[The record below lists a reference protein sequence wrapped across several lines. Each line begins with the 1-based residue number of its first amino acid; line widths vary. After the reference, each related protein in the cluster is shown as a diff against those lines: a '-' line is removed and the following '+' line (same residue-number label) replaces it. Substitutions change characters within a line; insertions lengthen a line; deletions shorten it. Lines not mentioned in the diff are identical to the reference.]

1 MYYIIIYPI
10 KQSQWNSIQLMV
22 KSNILMALTSIFH
35 GFSSSID
42 GALHLWW
49 FCSPR
54 REVSRR
60 PRPRSRGGPP
70 AWTWGSPCWETQDN
84 RESWATR
91 ARTGLLSMHGLSM
104 LYPSGLIMIYP
115 PKIWRIMVPHH
126 QNMGKRTG
134 NVWWICWRPK
144 GVPKPAIA
152 WWESRG
158 NLLFL
163 PTNTRTVVFWRTQE
177 DLLTGVVSY
186 GNGSKLYTT
195 LHNKCFRSIWY
206 QEWPISVRGDPAF
219 EPTFCMLN
227 YEVHPTEVRMDGTL
241 MALYRYF
248 QEISQKL
255 NDVQGLAYLGV
266 SG

>member
-1 MYYIIIYPI
+1 
-10 KQSQWNSIQLMV
+10 MV
-22 KSNILMALTSIFH
+22 FQAALMAHSTFDGSARLAARWAEGHDLADADLAAAAALLH
-35 GFSSSID
+35 GNGVCPAGKPRTTGNPGQLGQKLGFFACMVYPCFIHPDWS
-42 GALHLWW
+42 W
-49 FCSPR
+49 FIH
-54 REVSRR
+54 E
-60 PRPRSRGGPP
+60 
-70 AWTWGSPCWETQDN
+70 WGV
-84 RESWATR
+84 
-91 ARTGLLSMHGLSM
+91 
-104 LYPSGLIMIYP
+104 IMIYP
-115 PKIWRIMVPHH
+115 PKIWLIMVPHH
-126 QNMGKRTG
+126 HNMGKRTG

-163 PTNTRTVVFWRTQE
+163 PTNTQTVVFWRTQE

-227 YEVHPTEVRMDGTL
+227 
-241 MALYRYF
+241 
-248 QEISQKL
+248 
-255 NDVQGLAYLGV
+255 
-266 SG
+266 